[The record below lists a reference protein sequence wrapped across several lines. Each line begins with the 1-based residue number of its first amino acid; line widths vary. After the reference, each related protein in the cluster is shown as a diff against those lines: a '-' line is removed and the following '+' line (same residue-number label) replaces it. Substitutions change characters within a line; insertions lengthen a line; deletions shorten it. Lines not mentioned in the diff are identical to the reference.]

1 MSRVIKRNF
10 LISAYKTGFL
20 FQRTGNGTH
29 GVLFQLTKTRT
40 NNKLEFAVR
49 RPRLHLQFA
58 EKRDRIPQTKGRLIF
73 LRYTQIR
80 KELVS
85 FFFIIIIFY
94 NRRFFKHTTGLDV
107 SKQIVSISKKV
118 SNFLFLTFLC
128 EMTCSS
134 DLKEMD
140 VLNYSTL
147 QTRACYQ

>member
-80 KELVS
+80 RELVR
-85 FFFIIIIFY
+85 FFLLLLFSIIAD
-94 NRRFFKHTTGLDV
+94 FFKHTTGLEV
-107 SKQIVSISKKV
+107 
-118 SNFLFLTFLC
+118 
-128 EMTCSS
+128 
-134 DLKEMD
+134 
-140 VLNYSTL
+140 
-147 QTRACYQ
+147 